1 MGATDLTERAALQP
15 PNIAFTTLP
24 YLFACPLTSLF
35 TLRFCEPRAYSR
47 GFSGFS
53 VLRFLR
59 AARLDF
65 LRSSLLSAV
74 VFAMSALSRV
84 CNLVIGKFRN

>member
-1 MGATDLTERAALQP
+1 
-15 PNIAFTTLP
+15 
-24 YLFACPLTSLF
+24 
-35 TLRFCEPRAYSR
+35 
-47 GFSGFS
+47 
-53 VLRFLR
+53 LRFLR

-84 CNLVIGKFRN
+84 FNLVIGKFRN